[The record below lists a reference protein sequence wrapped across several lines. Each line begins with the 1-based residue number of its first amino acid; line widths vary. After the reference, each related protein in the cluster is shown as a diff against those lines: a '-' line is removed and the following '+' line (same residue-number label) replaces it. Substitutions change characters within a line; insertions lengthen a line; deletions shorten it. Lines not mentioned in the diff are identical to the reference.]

1 MKIFE
6 RCPTYLLRADAMK
19 ETFKAIIAEKL
30 SQIA

>member
-6 RCPTYLLRADAMK
+6 TRPTYLLWADAMK
-19 ETFKAIIAEKL
+19 EAFKAIIAEKL